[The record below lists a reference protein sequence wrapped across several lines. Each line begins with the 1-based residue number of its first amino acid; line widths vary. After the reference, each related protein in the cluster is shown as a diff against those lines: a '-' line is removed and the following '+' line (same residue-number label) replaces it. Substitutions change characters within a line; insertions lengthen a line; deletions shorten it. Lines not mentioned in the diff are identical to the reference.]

1 MLKNLRKEN
10 ETIVGTYVDRNLDTQ
25 NFGISYD
32 GKKLSID
39 NEKCTVYLFEDNS
52 YTVFG
57 WPYYKDLFKKD
68 KSFVERLIKAKNQI
82 RKEFNFDE
90 KNKKNK
96 KEEIKKIEKE
106 NNETLEN
113 QKLVLLKEIGNW
125 YGDYEFKNG
134 VHIIDNGIDIFKY
147 TNVDEGLRDW
157 LITLLEDGTHM
168 WDPDIEFIINNCGG
182 RITGVRVNKKQ
193 NGMSY
198 TAMIDYPSKTRPGKT
213 NQKTGGTFDNPTDA
227 YIRRQ
232 ELVAE
237 RRKDLSKKTRNE
249 RKSLRKALLF
259 FYIFFSLKNSASIT
273 SVQQII

>member
-10 ETIVGTYVDRNLDTQ
+10 ETIVGTYVDRKLDTQ

-39 NEKCTVYLFEDNS
+39 NEKCTVYLFADNS
-52 YTVFG
+52 YVVFG
-57 WPYYKDLFKKD
+57 WQYYKDLFRDD
-68 KSFVERLIKAKNQI
+68 KNFLERLIKAKKQI
-82 RKEFNFDE
+82 RKEFQFDE
-90 KNKKNK
+90 KDK
-96 KEEIKKIEKE
+96 KENIRKTKE
-106 NNETLEN
+106 ENDKTLEN
-113 QKLVLLKEIGNW
+113 KKLALLKEIGNW

-227 YIRRQ
+227 YMRRQ

-237 RRKDLSKKTRNE
+237 RRIDLSKKQEMKE
-249 RKSLRKALLF
+249 RA
-259 FYIFFSLKNSASIT
+259 
-273 SVQQII
+273 

>member
-1 MLKNLRKEN
+1 MLKDLKEENGTVAGIYADRK
-10 ETIVGTYVDRNLDTQ
+10 LDTQ
-25 NFGISYD
+25 NFEISYD

-52 YTVFG
+52 YTIFG
-57 WPYYKDLFKKD
+57 WSYYKDLFKRD
-68 KSFVERLIKAKNQI
+68 KGFAERLIKAKNQI
-82 RKEFNFDE
+82 RKEFNFDKE
-90 KNKKNK
+90 NKKD
-96 KEEIKKIEKE
+96 EIKKVQGNKEE
-106 NNETLEN
+106 NNKTLET
-113 QKLVLLKEIGNW
+113 QKLELLKEIGNW
-125 YGDYEFKNG
+125 YGDYEFKNSI
-134 VHIIDNGIDIFKY
+134 HIIDNGEDIFKY

-213 NQKTGGTFDNPTDA
+213 NQRTGGTFDNPTDA

-232 ELVAE
+232 ELIVE
-237 RRKDLSKKTRNE
+237 RRKDLEKMKE
-249 RKSLRKALLF
+249 RA
-259 FYIFFSLKNSASIT
+259 
-273 SVQQII
+273 